1 MTAVAERTQT
11 LGTDHASRPRRR
23 LQWSWRSA
31 LPTVL
36 AVLNGVVFV
45 IVRPDVNDLWAA
57 RARASAARHGVGLT
71 YWFGWFGG
79 GSTPGSYS
87 VLTPSL
93 SALLTAEIVGALSAV
108 AVTVLCQRL
117 LRTAP
122 HATAA
127 TYLAVFATGVNLWSG
142 RVPFLLGAAF
152 GIAALL
158 AVSSRHLIAAPVL
171 GVACVLGSPVSG
183 AFLLVALCGTLV
195 VSRSMRRV
203 TLLTAGCV
211 VVATGLLA
219 LAFGAPGP
227 QPFSFALFLEVL
239 GGLLLVM
246 LTRPPAALRVVVY
259 VSVVVTIALEIVPNG
274 MGSNLAR
281 LVWFCLPVAAVAL
294 SRRRAW
300 VAALLMTPIM
310 LAGADGTVNDL
321 RAAGRPSASGAYYAD
336 LAAEFDRLP
345 QLRTFRVEVVAQGEH
360 AAYDALL
367 DHAMLARGWETQE
380 DHALNQSVLD
390 KTLDPVTYKVWL
402 NNNAVGVVALPTT
415 EAADYPE
422 YTLVAGGL
430 SYLTEIW
437 HNADWILYQ
446 VKDPVPVVGVPAT
459 LEQHTQSR
467 LTIAVPCACKIS
479 VRVRWSKFLT
489 AKDALGFYQAKVSND
504 GAGWT
509 TVTTTGP
516 STYYLTGSLRQ
527 LFG

>member
-11 LGTDHASRPRRR
+11 PGANQVAKRGWRVR
-23 LQWSWRSA
+23 WSWQTA

-36 AVLNGVVFV
+36 AVLNGVAFV

-57 RARASAARHGVGLT
+57 RARASAAQHGVGLT

-93 SALLTAEIVGALSAV
+93 SALLTAEIVGAVSAI
-108 AVTVLCQRL
+108 ATTVLCQRL
-117 LRTAP
+117 LRTTP
-122 HATAA
+122 HAMPA
-127 TYLAVFATGVNLWSG
+127 TYVAVFAAGVNLWSG

-152 GIAALL
+152 GVAALL
-158 AVSSRHLIAAPVL
+158 AVSSHHLIAAPVF

-183 AFLLVALCGTLV
+183 AFLLLALCGTLV
-195 VSRSMRRV
+195 VSSSVRRV
-203 TLLTAGCV
+203 SLLTAGCV
-211 VVATGLLA
+211 VVATGVLA
-219 LAFGAPGP
+219 LVFGAPGP
-227 QPFSFALFLEVL
+227 QPFSFALCLEVL
-239 GGLLLVM
+239 GGLVLVM

-259 VSVVVTIALEIVPNG
+259 VSILMTVALEIVPNG

-281 LVWFCLPVAAVAL
+281 LVWFCLPIAAVAL

-300 VAALLMTPIM
+300 VAVLLVTPIM

-321 RAAGRPSASGAYYAD
+321 RGAGQPSASGAYYAD

-345 QLRTFRVEVVAQGEH
+345 QLRTYRVEVVAQGEH

-367 DHAMLARGWETQE
+367 DHGMLARGWETQE
-380 DHALNQSVLD
+380 DHALNQSVLE

-415 EAADYPE
+415 QAADYPE
-422 YTLVAGGL
+422 YTLVAAGL

-446 VKDPVPVVGVPAT
+446 VKDPVPVVGIPAT
-459 LEQHTQSR
+459 LEQHSQSR

-489 AKDALGFYQAKVSND
+489 AKDAVANYQAKVSDD
-504 GAGWT
+504 GSGWT

-516 STYYLTGSLRQ
+516 STYYLSGSLRQ